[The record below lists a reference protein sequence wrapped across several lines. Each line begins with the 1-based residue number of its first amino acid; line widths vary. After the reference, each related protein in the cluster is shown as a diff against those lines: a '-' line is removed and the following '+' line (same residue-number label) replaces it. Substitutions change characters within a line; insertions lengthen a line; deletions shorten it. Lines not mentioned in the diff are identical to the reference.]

1 MDMSEEQVRFATPS
15 SLMGAFVFGSNGSNV
30 VKATS
35 VDGVWRS
42 TRSRQP
48 VPAAVATTESQDDET
63 VTDEYRNEVAIAAKM
78 ANANSDDVLELTC
91 GLMNIPSTSGEEEA
105 VGKALENWFKSRGW
119 EVILQPVAPQQDA
132 KIKAGRYVH
141 IREACNE
148 SGPYLPAL
156 DDAFSLATTFTLHV
170 QERKLHAFCSTRTWI
185 PCPRSS
191 QLALMARRFTAVV
204 PAMPRV

>member
-1 MDMSEEQVRFATPS
+1 MGEEQVRFATPS

-35 VDGVWRS
+35 VDGVWRP
-42 TRSRQP
+42 TRFRQP
-48 VPAAVATTESQDDET
+48 VPAAVAGKEEQENET
-63 VTDEYRNEVAIAAKM
+63 ITDEYRSEVAVAAKM
-78 ANANSDDVLELTC
+78 ANENSDDVLELTC

-141 IREACNE
+141 MQEACDKMILILC
-148 SGPYLPAL
+148 PFDY
-156 DDAFSLATTFTLHV
+156 AFL
-170 QERKLHAFCSTRTWI
+170 
-185 PCPRSS
+185 
-191 QLALMARRFTAVV
+191 
-204 PAMPRV
+204 